1 MIVRK
6 VNTAWV
12 FVNICIFSNC
22 IDPHTV
28 IKIVDGRL
36 MAIPMIC
43 IHFLLN
49 IVGPQKEKARKTGPI
64 FKTVV

>member
-1 MIVRK
+1 VRK
-6 VNTAWV
+6 VKTAWV

-22 IDPHTV
+22 IDPQTV

-49 IVGPQKEKARKTGPI
+49 IGASKIKRPGIPGPGLG
-64 FKTVV
+64 TVA